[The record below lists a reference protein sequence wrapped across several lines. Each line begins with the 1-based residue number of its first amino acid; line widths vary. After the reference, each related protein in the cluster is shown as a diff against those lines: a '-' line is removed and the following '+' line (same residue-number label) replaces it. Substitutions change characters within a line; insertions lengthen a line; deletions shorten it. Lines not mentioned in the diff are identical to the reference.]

1 MIQNA
6 IRPEAER
13 AARILGVRSSEGPE
27 GLQAAYRAAVKQF
40 HPDLVGGDADR
51 LRLVIEAYGVLK
63 AELRAGRWPQQ
74 PQHRQTQP
82 PPRWEP
88 GPSGPVQEI
97 SPIEALFGGR
107 RLTQA
112 ADGRKLYVFLPAGLR
127 AGDQVRVAGQLRHVR
142 IASRDGLSVV
152 GDHLCQA
159 VQTEFTL
166 LRHGGSLV
174 VETPMG
180 ARTVQI
186 SRQDGARGVVR
197 LAGLG
202 LPPRADRPRGDLL
215 LHLQAASAGA
225 PRGTAQDPRR
235 GFAAAWAA

>member
-1 MIQNA
+1 MIQNE

-13 AARILGVRSSEGPE
+13 AARILGVRSSEGSQ
-27 GLQAAYRAAVKQF
+27 GLQAAYRAAVKRF

-63 AELRAGRWPQQ
+63 AELQAGRWPHQSQQ
-74 PQHRQTQP
+74 PHAQP
-82 PPRWEP
+82 SPRWAP
-88 GPSGPVQEI
+88 GPSGPIQEI

-107 RLTQA
+107 RLTEA

-142 IASRDGLSVV
+142 IASRDGLSVA

-180 ARTVQI
+180 VRTLQV

-215 LHLQAASAGA
+215 LHLHAASTGET
-225 PRGTAQDPRR
+225 RGTAQGQRR